1 LVNYWHSLFGNFSK
15 HVQNGISRQEN
26 ATWYGEV
33 LQTIFGD
40 KQTIRGENP
49 TSFLVCP
56 QSPLIIEGPHTDA
69 YLALLD
75 YEIPLAVMPMPLMG
89 STAPGSMIST
99 LVLANC
105 EVLAMLCLLQAAAPG
120 TPFIY
125 APALAMINPRSAKL
139 GAGTVESALM
149 GAAAVEMARYYGLP
163 VIASGGGSDHHV
175 PSIQVGYEG
184 AIGALPTLLTW
195 PDILIGPGLLSGSM
209 ILSFEQLIIDVEI
222 YRMGRRI
229 YEGIDSA
236 ENRWLDDVID
246 RVGPGGDFIA
256 ELSTVEGI
264 RGGEWH
270 LSDFGW
276 HDTFEAWETAGR
288 PQLLDEAREMVDY
301 LLETH
306 APSPLGEDVERE
318 LKNIARRAEQVID

>member
-1 LVNYWHSLFGNFSK
+1 
-15 HVQNGISRQEN
+15 
-26 ATWYGEV
+26 
-33 LQTIFGD
+33 
-40 KQTIRGENP
+40 
-49 TSFLVCP
+49 
-56 QSPLIIEGPHTDA
+56 LIIEGPRTDA

-89 STAPGSMIST
+89 STAAGSMIST

-125 APALAMINPRSAKL
+125 APALAVMNPRSAKL

-163 VIASGGGSDHHV
+163 VMASGGGSDHPV

-184 AIGALPTLLTW
+184 AIGELPTLLTW

-209 ILSFEQLIIDVEI
+209 ILSFEQLIIDVEV

-229 YEGIDSA
+229 YKGIDSA

-264 RGGEWH
+264 RGGEWY

-288 PQLLDEAREMVDY
+288 PQLLDEARELVDH

-306 APSPLGEDVERE
+306 APLPLGEDIERE
-318 LKNIARRAEQVID
+318 LKNIAWRAEQQSN